1 MSMLT
6 SDLQAGPGQGFQFP
20 GEFEISAMGA
30 ADAGLDASVPAAL
43 AAAGLRPIADSLQ
56 CRPSRQG
63 HYVAVRLRFH
73 ADSREQY
80 EHAHAVLRELPGV
93 KWTL

>member
-1 MSMLT
+1 
-6 SDLQAGPGQGFQFP
+6 
-20 GEFEISAMGA
+20 MGA
-30 ADAGLDASVPAAL
+30 ADADLLERVPAAL
-43 AAAGLRPIADSLQ
+43 AAAGLQLIADSLQ

>member
-1 MSMLT
+1 MQS
-6 SDLQAGPGQGFQFP
+6 SSLQPGPGQGFQFP

-30 ADAGLDASVPAAL
+30 AEAGLAEGVPAAL
-43 AAAGLRPIADSLQ
+43 AAAGFALIADSLQ

-63 HYVAVRLRFH
+63 HYVAVRVRFH
-73 ADSREQY
+73 AGSREDY
-80 EHAHAVLRELPGV
+80 ERAHAVLRELPGV